1 MSHPKLTN
9 SSSTVFRE
17 SDMGCDLNAKFSSRG
32 FGHECIEGARGCQG
46 HLGRAE
52 GAFKCIIMS
61 ARTLGDR
68 EEQNSLR
75 RARDK
80 PVDPSDEMVAQGNF

>member
-1 MSHPKLTN
+1 M
-9 SSSTVFRE
+9 
-17 SDMGCDLNAKFSSRG
+17 
-32 FGHECIEGARGCQG
+32 
-46 HLGRAE
+46 GRAE
-52 GAFKCIIMS
+52 GAFKCIITS